1 MVNVNGIAGEVTA
14 QVETFLLNKFSP
26 FLQELEQCRAVLRG
40 LKQGEIKLEQIQMME
55 DGGIRIL
62 PPAPVM
68 TCVEEITKLVPEV
81 KKNGADPKAN
91 TELADVGSKDGTS

>member
-26 FLQELEQCRAVLRG
+26 FLQELEHCRAVLRG
-40 LKQGEIKLEQIQMME
+40 LKQGEIKLEQMQIME

-62 PPAPVM
+62 PPAPEM
-68 TCVEEITKLVPEV
+68 TCIEEVTKQVPEV

-91 TELADVGSKDGTS
+91 AELVAVGSKDGTG